1 MEDNNPP
8 DLKSRVAREA
18 AVLLYTQQEK
28 EYMQAKHKAAAALR
42 TRILPSNKEIAQE
55 LDRLADEAE
64 GETRK
69 QRLIQMRKDAL
80 AIMVLLG
87 ENHPRLVGSV
97 WRGTANKNS
106 DIDVEAFSND
116 PQTAVDKLKDAGI
129 NVQSANWKPVTKGKK
144 TETSLHIYITL
155 SSENQAEVIVRDPDK
170 IAEAEKDEIY
180 GDFIKGLNIHQLRR
194 VLTQNPTRKFTPP

>member
-1 MEDNNPP
+1 MEENHPT
-8 DLKSRVAREA
+8 DLKTRVAREA
-18 AVLLYTQQEK
+18 AVLLYTHQEK

-42 TRILPSNKEIAQE
+42 TRILPSNKEIAEE

-69 QRLIQMRKDAL
+69 QRLIQLRKDAL

-106 DIDVEAFSND
+106 DIDVEAFNNE
-116 PQTAVDKLKDAGI
+116 PQTVLDKLKNVGI
-129 NVQSANWKPVTKGKK
+129 GVQSADWKPVTKGKK
-144 TETSLHIYITL
+144 TETALHISILLT
-155 SSENQAEVIVRDPDK
+155 SNNQAEVIVRDPDK
-170 IAEAEKDEIY
+170 MTETEKDETY
-180 GDFIKGLNIHQLRR
+180 GDTIKGLNMHQLRR
-194 VLTQNPTRKFTPP
+194 VLTQNPTKKFTPP

>member
-1 MEDNNPP
+1 MEDRHSS

-18 AVLLYTQQEK
+18 AVLLYTQQEQ
-28 EYMQAKHKAAAALR
+28 EYMQAKRKAAATLR
-42 TRILPSNKEIAQE
+42 TRILPGNKEIAQE

-87 ENHPRLVGSV
+87 EHHPRLIGSV

-106 DIDVEAFSND
+106 DIDLEMFSTE
-116 PQTAVDKLKDAGI
+116 PQITLEKLKDAGI
-129 NVQSANWKPVTKGKK
+129 KVQNADWKAVTKGNKI
-144 TETSLHIYITL
+144 ETALHIYVTL
-155 SSENQAEVIVRDPDK
+155 PSNNQAEVIVRDPDK
-170 IAEAEKDEIY
+170 MTETEKDEVYRDTIR
-180 GDFIKGLNIHQLRR
+180 GLNMHQLRR
-194 VLTQNPTRKFTPP
+194 VLTQNPTKKFTPP